1 MYRNSHS
8 CIYAGKQLILIF
20 ICKFSIFILQE
31 LQNNVHS
38 VKLKNKAIHDFVLA
52 SIFKRV
58 PSLKS
63 LELQNV
69 QLIPSNVIL
78 DYNLT
83 YPREMLA
90 LVFIN
95 SDFEVNILVIYEL

>member
-1 MYRNSHS
+1 M
-8 CIYAGKQLILIF
+8 
-20 ICKFSIFILQE
+20 
-31 LQNNVHS
+31 
-38 VKLKNKAIHDFVLA
+38 KLKNKAIHDFVLA

>member
-1 MYRNSHS
+1 M
-8 CIYAGKQLILIF
+8 
-20 ICKFSIFILQE
+20 
-31 LQNNVHS
+31 
-38 VKLKNKAIHDFVLA
+38 KLKNKAIHDFVLV

-63 LELQNV
+63 LELRNV
-69 QLIPSNVIL
+69 QLLTSTGVRL
-78 DYNLT
+78 DHMSF

-90 LVFIN
+90 LVLIN